1 MINASKENL
10 PFRPCAGAMLIN
22 SVGQV
27 FVAKRID
34 FPSDAWQMPQGGIED
49 GEDPGRAVLRELAE
63 ETGTDKAD
71 IIAESERW
79 REYDLPDELVG
90 VIWGGKYRGQRQK
103 WFLLRF
109 TGEDGDIDLCAH
121 GEPEFSAWKWAGIDE
136 IVDLIVPFKRAL
148 YADIV
153 SEFRPF
159 IEGSK

>member
-1 MINASKENL
+1 
-10 PFRPCAGAMLIN
+10 MLIN
-22 SVGQV
+22 SKRRV

-34 FPSDAWQMPQGGIED
+34 FPGDAWQMPQGGLED
-49 GEDPGRAVLRELAE
+49 GEEPAQTVLRELTE
-63 ETGTDKAD
+63 ETGTNKAD
-71 IIAESERW
+71 IITESIHW
-79 REYDLPDELVG
+79 RNYDLPDELIG
-90 VIWGGKYRGQRQK
+90 LIWGGKFRGQRQK

-109 TGEDGDIDLCAH
+109 TGDDRDIDLCAH
-121 GEPEFSAWKWAGIDE
+121 GEPEFSAWKWAEIDE